1 MQQTKPIL
9 KIGFLENLSTKDTNF
24 HQVTFNHS
32 HDHHNWYVLE
42 QVYVNDLVNRY
53 YLGPPSISPPYL
65 CSGCLIVFI
74 IFYPHHRCFI
84 SSIINLRNEL
94 AIHRNCNS
102 KAKLCEWSLTFEV
115 FHIPDIRVEVLFG

>member
-9 KIGFLENLSTKDTNF
+9 KLGFLENLSTKYTNF

-53 YLGPPSISPPYL
+53 YLGPPSISPTSL
-65 CSGCLIVFI
+65 CSGCLIVII
-74 IFYPHHRCFI
+74 IFYPHQHLFL
-84 SSIINLRNEL
+84 SSFINLKEEL
-94 AIHRNCNS
+94 ATL
-102 KAKLCEWSLTFEV
+102 KAKFCEWSLTFEV
-115 FHIPDIRVEVLFG
+115 VHIPDIRVKIWFD